1 MVNWAH
7 VHLMINHFPV
17 VGVLGAIL
25 LLLYA
30 LVRKSDEVMM
40 VSLGAFVLIALV
52 TIPVFFTGEGAED
65 VVKKLPGVTEQYIGR
80 HEEMAEYSLTLME
93 ILGMTC
99 LVGLVFIR
107 KSGHSSEVAGYD
119 RAAAFV
125 GNGRIC
131 GVHCKSRR
139 TNTAHGNT
147 GTEVKNCRLRNKSL
161 LKLTW
166 KSESKIILE
175 VVWRS

>member
-7 VHLMINHFPV
+7 MHLMINHFPV

-93 ILGMTC
+93 ILGMAC
-99 LVGLVFIR
+99 LAGLFFIR
-107 KSGHSSEVAGYD
+107 KAGTVPKWLVTIVLLLSLVT
-119 RAAAFV
+119 AAFV
-125 GNGRIC
+125 GY
-131 GVHCKSRR
+131 
-139 TNTAHGNT
+139 TANLGGQIRH
-147 GTEVKNCRLRNKSL
+147 TEVRAQ
-161 LKLTW
+161 
-166 KSESKIILE
+166 E
-175 VVWRS
+175 